1 AEFSSNE
8 GIWTVKVKQKD
19 QKSLVTLR
27 SRFLLMG
34 TGYYDYNNGYTP
46 DFKGTE
52 EFKGQIVHP
61 QHWPENLNYS
71 GKKVVVIG
79 SGATAVTLI
88 PAMAK
93 DVEHI
98 TMLQRSPGYV

>member
-1 AEFSSNE
+1 
-8 GIWTVKVKQKD
+8 
-19 QKSLVTLR
+19 
-27 SRFLLMG
+27 
-34 TGYYDYNNGYTP
+34 TP

-98 TMLQRSPGYV
+98 TMLQRSPGYVVAMPSVDPIAVALNTVLSPQRAYEII

>member
-1 AEFSSNE
+1 
-8 GIWTVKVKQKD
+8 
-19 QKSLVTLR
+19 
-27 SRFLLMG
+27 MG

-71 GKKVVVIG
+71 GK
-79 SGATAVTLI
+79 SSR
-88 PAMAK
+88 
-93 DVEHI
+93 HW
-98 TMLQRSPGYV
+98 